1 MTERDPVQRTIDGAT
16 LTVDAYQ
23 GGQLDALRETLRGVE
38 AMADD
43 LRQRIRDIESRRNE
57 GLFEDSQP

>member
-1 MTERDPVQRTIDGAT
+1 MTERDPLQRTIDGAT

-43 LRQRIRDIESRRNE
+43 LRQRIRDLESRRN
-57 GLFEDSQP
+57 DDVYR